1 VSLCYSIVY
10 YYTGAERYE
19 QFLQVGRL
27 YQALISLG
35 LALCLPS
42 TSVTSVFLVLY
53 KKIVKKNLV
62 TSFYLPFNELS
73 LVRLALN
80 LVD

>member
-53 KKIVKKNLV
+53 KKNSKKNLV